1 MTFIWNK
8 PWPRGPSRVQPLI
21 RETEDL
27 LLFSMISQLL
37 RDFSDQI
44 NRNWSQDTD
53 PGLFS

>member
-1 MTFIWNK
+1 MTFIWNT

-27 LLFSMISQLL
+27 LLFSIRSQLL

-44 NRNWSQDTD
+44 NTIIIS
-53 PGLFS
+53 GY